1 MALFLKLKCYSGY
14 KNKHN
19 STNFNDLSRKLEVS
33 ESLSTSL
40 PISLKIS
47 SLEMGVAHIGPFPY
61 PKQVI
66 FKVKAAIS
74 NGFSRL
80 FFQDIFRKHRF
91 LISNKCFKQSLM
103 ISIKKIKMDVAFMP
117 KSGSI
122 LLNF

>member
-1 MALFLKLKCYSGY
+1 MALFLNLKCYSGY

-61 PKQVI
+61 PK
-66 FKVKAAIS
+66 
-74 NGFSRL
+74 
-80 FFQDIFRKHRF
+80 
-91 LISNKCFKQSLM
+91 
-103 ISIKKIKMDVAFMP
+103 
-117 KSGSI
+117 
-122 LLNF
+122 